1 MDYLVFSSLAGRS
14 VQRIVLSYDIA
25 CQWYKN
31 IWQRMKVL
39 PPELRLNPAVQKTV
53 FLVPKFHLPAHIAD
67 CNLNF
72 SFNLTKHVGRTDG
85 EAPERGWSRTN
96 QLATSTREM
105 GPGFRRDTLDDHFND
120 WNWKKIT
127 GLGEFY
133 CQPLNLYLYAN
144 NFCQGVSLWKK
155 LKDAVPMAAEQ
166 AEQFAL
172 FSNTISPESKA
183 SFQRQVEAWEDN
195 IKNPN
200 PFKPTINRKS

>member
-1 MDYLVFSSLAGRS
+1 MHRYINMDYLVFSSLRRRS
-14 VQRIVLSYDIA
+14 VKRLVLSYDIA

-31 IWQRMKVL
+31 LFTRMPTL
-39 PPELRLNPAVQKTV
+39 PSDLWLDKIVKTTT
-53 FLVPKFHLPAHIAD
+53 FLVPKFHLPAHIAE

-127 GLGEFY
+127 GLGESHS
-133 CQPLNLYLYAN
+133 QDL
-144 NFCQGVSLWKK
+144 
-155 LKDAVPMAAEQ
+155 
-166 AEQFAL
+166 
-172 FSNTISPESKA
+172 
-183 SFQRQVEAWEDN
+183 SFM
-195 IKNPN
+195 
-200 PFKPTINRKS
+200 F

>member
-1 MDYLVFSSLAGRS
+1 MVLLICRKGKGECGNDILLGLCSKSVSRYINMDYLVFSSLCGRS
-14 VQRIVLSYDIA
+14 VNRIVFSYDIA

-31 IWQRMKVL
+31 IWRRMQIL
-39 PPELRLNPAVQKTV
+39 PERLQFTEIVKKTT
-53 FLVPKFHLPAHIAD
+53 FLVPKFHLPAHIAE

-127 GLGEFY
+127 GLGMSSSCIQNSCPDDQKVHLY
-133 CQPLNLYLYAN
+133 GRSSCPLHPWL
-144 NFCQGVSLWKK
+144 
-155 LKDAVPMAAEQ
+155 
-166 AEQFAL
+166 
-172 FSNTISPESKA
+172 
-183 SFQRQVEAWEDN
+183 
-195 IKNPN
+195 
-200 PFKPTINRKS
+200 